1 MYIELSNYLDT
12 KERKII
18 VGMKELKKKELKDT
32 RQGVVD
38 QTVHMIYYESNLIH

>member
-18 VGMKELKKKELKDT
+18 VGMKELKKKRVERHPSRSGGPNSPYDIL
-32 RQGVVD
+32 
-38 QTVHMIYYESNLIH
+38 